1 MAFSASEA
9 RRAFHPPIRVEP
21 IKTMPETQPA
31 ADTAPGTDT
40 VFWVSDP
47 DDPRFK
53 RAMRHT
59 CEICGAKPR
68 RPCWN
73 TIDSETPLPGRLI
86 HLCRAEPKT
95 PPKDTDD

>member
-1 MAFSASEA
+1 
-9 RRAFHPPIRVEP
+9 
-21 IKTMPETQPA
+21 
-31 ADTAPGTDT
+31 
-40 VFWVSDP
+40 
-47 DDPRFK
+47 
-53 RAMRHT
+53 MRHT